1 MSGLKK
7 VASLALSVDAKRA
20 LIDPHHLALSL
31 RRQCDLLGLNRA
43 SWYHVPALA
52 QDSNEDAAHMRLIDE
67 EYTRHPFYGSRKLVV
82 WLRRQR
88 YRVNRKRVQRLMRAL
103 GLQDVAP
110 GPATSQAHPAH
121 TIYPYLLQAVA
132 IEQIDHVWC
141 NDITYIR
148 LRHGFV
154 YLVAIKDVYSRLV
167 LSWQLSTT
175 MEAAFCTEALQQ
187 ALGLRTPA
195 IFNTDQGNQFTS
207 HQFISTLQQHGVAI
221 SMDGKGRCCDDVV
234 YCMSTR

>member
-1 MSGLKK
+1 M
-7 VASLALSVDAKRA
+7 AA
-20 LIDPHHLALSL
+20 
-31 RRQCDLLGLNRA
+31 A
-43 SWYHVPALA
+43 SWWSGY
-52 QDSNEDAAHMRLIDE
+52 
-67 EYTRHPFYGSRKLVV
+67 K
-82 WLRRQR
+82 RQG

>member
-1 MSGLKK
+1 
-7 VASLALSVDAKRA
+7 
-20 LIDPHHLALSL
+20 
-31 RRQCDLLGLNRA
+31 
-43 SWYHVPALA
+43 
-52 QDSNEDAAHMRLIDE
+52 MRLIDE

-110 GPATSQAHPAH
+110 RPATSQAHPAH

-154 YLVAIKDVYSRLV
+154 YLVAIKDGYSRLV

-221 SMDGKGRCCDDVV
+221 SMDGKGRCWDNIVIERLWRSVKYEEV
-234 YCMSTR
+234 YLKHYETVDQARQGLNMYFQFYNTERPHQSLGNYTPQAVYQGKSWATEKA